1 MAFYSV
7 HHAYVSNSTNS
18 IESVQ
23 DLISNISRQLDELA
37 QKRGD
42 VSNGVKWSSFGEPT
56 PPAHVEYS
64 VQVPTQDDFDDIEKL
79 ILLTLEFTWSAQD
92 DPIRKVILEEMK
104 KIKSGKEL
112 VEEVRKIEKNI
123 NAGGTI
129 SSLLELSVAGISVD
143 TCEVPIPSH
152 SLEKDSIR
160 QEEERPQSEDVL
172 EAKAQNDPKL
182 EFPSDQV
189 EEPSSLTL
197 EEVQEAIVLEDE
209 ELEIHLPIV
218 IQECDVTGFC
228 LCTIYYMLTRFEV
241 TFLGTLVD
249 SKHGEEEKQGAHRKK
264 SDGGAC
270 TRKQRR
276 RAAVGEMIERVL
288 HHASPDL
295 LLAAE
300 VLLACQSGGSQDSQ
314 MILGTQC

>member
-197 EEVQEAIVLEDE
+197 EEVKEAIVLEDE

-218 IQECDVTGFC
+218 IQEFDVTGLSNPLDDMRPYDFFAST
-228 LCTIYYMLTRFEV
+228 LHYKIPSLKVDLKKYLLGDDDTYPVVTLLISMMITL
-241 TFLGTLVD
+241 TFLMLD
-249 SKHGEEEKQGAHRKK
+249 L
-264 SDGGAC
+264 C
-270 TRKQRR
+270 L
-276 RAAVGEMIERVL
+276 MINIIPMLILR
-288 HHASPDL
+288 L
-295 LLAAE
+295 LIPTMLSMCFIAM
-300 VLLACQSGGSQDSQ
+300 V
-314 MILGTQC
+314 I